1 MRKHVVFKFLP
12 LFPTCRVATAG
23 GRISLS
29 SSGEVVNLTLSSTRQ
44 NDTGYW
50 NCSAQVND
58 GANVVGQPVGRH
70 VRLVVVGESTCAKL
84 SVCTKIFFQ
93 FPQ

>member
-1 MRKHVVFKFLP
+1 MRKHVVFEFLP

-29 SSGEVVNLTLSSTRQ
+29 SSGEVVSLTLSSTRQ

-50 NCSAQVND
+50 NCSAQVYD
-58 GANVVGQPVGRH
+58 GANVVGQPVGRDI
-70 VRLVVVGESTCAKL
+70 RLVVVGESTCAKL
-84 SVCTKIFFQ
+84 SVCTKVFFQ
-93 FPQ
+93 SPQ